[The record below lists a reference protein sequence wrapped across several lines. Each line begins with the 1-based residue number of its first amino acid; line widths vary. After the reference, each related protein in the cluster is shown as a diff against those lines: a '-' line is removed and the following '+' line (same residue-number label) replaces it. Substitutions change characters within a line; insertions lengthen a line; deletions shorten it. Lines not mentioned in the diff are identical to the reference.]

1 MKQSLQVS
9 YSAGKLSSESCACLA
24 WASSCAWVTTAGNL
38 QITSD
43 CYSKVL
49 HEISIQVSTKSAHD
63 TVATTSPLHYGYP
76 ASNPESLLSIAPSAA
91 GELPALAPRHVQ
103 PHGSSLHPWSMVGGF
118 VAEGLPHV
126 TSIWD
131 QHVGKR
137 WKRTLKRTL
146 IPYRPYRGNPSID

>member
-1 MKQSLQVS
+1 MKQSLPVS

-63 TVATTSPLHYGYP
+63 TVATTSPLYYGYP
-76 ASNPESLLSIAPSAA
+76 ASNPESFLSIAPSAA

-103 PHGSSLHPWSMVGGF
+103 PHGSSLHPWSM
-118 VAEGLPHV
+118 EDLSLRSYLMLPLYGINMWEKDGKGHWKGHWSHIDHIEV
-126 TSIWD
+126 T
-131 QHVGKR
+131 
-137 WKRTLKRTL
+137 
-146 IPYRPYRGNPSID
+146 PP